1 MSEQIT
7 IKVTNPPRVK
17 VDVNSTTSAI
27 IKVTGKIIP
36 GPSKDFIENEVPSG
50 LVNGS
55 NATFTSQYNFVP
67 ESVEVFINGLKQKPI
82 IHYTTSGTTT
92 IILSDS
98 PQTGDQIL
106 INYQKG

>member
-36 GPSKDFIENEVPSG
+36 GPSKDFIENETPSG
-50 LVNGS
+50 TVDGS

-82 IHYTTSGTTT
+82 IHYINFMGTQT
-92 IILSDS
+92 IIL
-98 PQTGDQIL
+98 L
-106 INYQKG
+106 IRRKR

>member
-55 NATFTSQYNFVP
+55 NARFNSHP